1 MLSRLSDW
9 WHRKPLSEEEL
20 ERQEA
25 ALLARTP
32 IPVIWLFGKTG
43 SGKSSII
50 REITGTSTAEVGSG
64 FRPCTRTSEEYDFP
78 DAEQPIVKFLDTR
91 GLGEAAYDPAEDIAA
106 FESRAHVVLV
116 TVRVVDH
123 ALTEMLAPL
132 RKIRAAQPSRPVI
145 LALTCLHEAY
155 PGEQHPQPDPF
166 ASGELIPNGL
176 PDDLR
181 RCLELQRERFAGL
194 VDRIVPIDL
203 TAADSG
209 FTPID
214 LGANRLNATLM
225 ELLPTAY
232 RQTLLQLTEELAPL
246 RNALEKQALPIILS
260 YSGLCATASAAPLP
274 WVDIPVVM
282 GLQSHM
288 VYRLAELYGQKMEA
302 EWLLKMAGAVG
313 GRLLA
318 RFAVRAPLK
327 FIPFLG
333 STVNAAMS
341 FAYTFSLGKACCW
354 YFGRVRQGVVPTQE
368 ELDKVWSEQLQR
380 ALERWK
386 GRQESGR

>member
-1 MLSRLSDW
+1 MLSRWRDW
-9 WHRKPLSEEEL
+9 WTRKSLSEEEL
-20 ERQEA
+20 VRQQA
-25 ALLARTP
+25 ALLAKTP
-32 IPVIWLFGKTG
+32 VPVIWLFGKTG

-50 REITGTSTAEVGSG
+50 RELTGATAAEVGNG
-64 FRPCTRTSEEYDFP
+64 FRPCTKSSSEYDFP

-91 GLGEAAYDPAEDIAA
+91 GLGEAAYESAEDIAA

-123 ALTEMLAPL
+123 ALTEMLEPL
-132 RKIRAAQPSRPVI
+132 RRIRAAQPSRPVI

-155 PGEQHPQPDPF
+155 PGEQHLQPDPF
-166 ASGELIPNGL
+166 GAGELIPAGL

-209 FTPID
+209 YTPVD
-214 LGANRLNATLM
+214 LGANRLHTVLM
-225 ELLPTAY
+225 AALPAAF

-246 RNALEKQALPIILS
+246 RDSLERQALPIILS
-260 YSGLCATASAAPLP
+260 YSSLCATASAAPLP

-288 VYRLAELYGQKMEA
+288 VYRLADLYGQKLEA

-333 STVNAAMS
+333 QTVNAAMS

-354 YFGRVRQGVVPTQE
+354 YFGRVKLGVVPTQQ
-368 ELDKVWSEQLQR
+368 ELDRVWSEQLQR

-386 GRQESGR
+386 SRAS

>member
-1 MLSRLSDW
+1 MFSRLRDW
-9 WHRKPLSEEEL
+9 WTRKPLSEEEL
-20 ERQEA
+20 QRQQAE
-25 ALLARTP
+25 LLARTP
-32 IPVIWLFGKTG
+32 VPVLWLFGKTG

-50 REITGTSTAEVGSG
+50 RELTGTTAAEVGSG
-64 FRPCTRTSEEYDFP
+64 FRPCTRTSSEYDFP

-91 GLGEAAYDPAEDIAA
+91 GLGEAAYDPAEDIRA
-106 FESRAHVVLV
+106 FESRAHLVLV

-123 ALTEMLAPL
+123 ALTEILEPL
-132 RKIRAAQPSRPVI
+132 RKIRAAQPTRPVI

-166 ASGELIPNGL
+166 AGGDLVPAGL

-181 RCLELQRERFAGL
+181 RCLELQRERFSGL
-194 VDRIVPIDL
+194 ADQIVPVDL
-203 TAADSG
+203 TADDSG
-209 FTPID
+209 FAPTN
-214 LGANRLNATLM
+214 LGADRLNAALM
-225 ELLPTAY
+225 TALPAAF

-246 RNALEKQALPIILS
+246 RDAIERRALPIILT
-260 YSGLCATASAAPLP
+260 YSSLCATASATPLP

-288 VYRLAELYGQKMEA
+288 VYRLADLYGQKLEA

-333 STVNAAMS
+333 LTVNAALS

-354 YFGRVRQGVVPTQE
+354 YFGRVKQGAVPTQE
-368 ELDKVWSEQLQR
+368 ELDQVWSEQLQR

-386 GRQESGR
+386 NRPQAAN